1 MMRIALGD
9 KMLGNKTRWHRR
21 SKSRCGVLM
30 VEFAIQM
37 PLLMLIM
44 VGAADFSRVFYH
56 SITVANAS
64 GVGSFYGSEGNIKA
78 ANFAMIKTLA
88 ASDAK
93 NLTGLTVTPSL
104 YCDCPDGATVD
115 CITGTCGTYGSP
127 RVYAKTKVEQTF
139 RLFIP
144 WPGVPDP
151 VHISAATLTRVQ

>member
-1 MMRIALGD
+1 MRMAPGD
-9 KMLGNKTRWHRR
+9 KMLGNKTRWHGGP
-21 SKSRCGVLM
+21 KSRCGVLM

-64 GVGSFYGSEGNIKA
+64 GVGSFYGSESNIKA
-78 ANFAMIKTLA
+78 ANFTMIKILA
-88 ASDAK
+88 EGDAK

-104 YCDCPDGATVD
+104 YCDCPDGTAVD

>member
-1 MMRIALGD
+1 MMRMVAGD

-21 SKSRCGVLM
+21 LKSRSGTFI

-64 GVGSFYGSEGNIKA
+64 GVGSFYGSESNIQA
-78 ANFAMIKTLA
+78 ANFTMIKILA
-88 ASDAK
+88 ENDAK

-104 YCDCPDGATVD
+104 YCDCPDGTAVD

-127 RVYAKTKVEQTF
+127 RVYARTEVEQTF